1 MGNLKAQFESDGYLV
16 IEGFNQQEECDAL
29 MNRGETLANNFD
41 FKGHPSV
48 FQTTEQTKTTD
59 DYFLHKMFHD
69 IHYVRHSLHYTN
81 YIQTYS
87 YFCT

>member
-1 MGNLKAQFESDGYLV
+1 MGNLKAQFESEGYLV
-16 IEGFNQQEECDAL
+16 IEGFNNQEECDAL

-59 DYFLHKMFHD
+59 DYFLHFSSISID
-69 IHYVRHSLHYTN
+69 FS
-81 YIQTYS
+81 YS
-87 YFCT
+87 SFFNPFF